1 MSKVFVDTA
10 AWLALVNQDDDLH
23 VQAIQV
29 KNKLQTDKSFL
40 ITTDFIFLE
49 VADALATLKFR
60 RTTITYIQRLRELV
74 SLRVLPVSEVLYTQG
89 WRLYCQRLDKDWG
102 LTDCISFVVMQ
113 QEGVSVAFTS
123 DRHFEQAGFQRLLT
137 PGRIDM

>member
-23 VQAIQV
+23 TQAIQV
-29 KNKLQTDKSFL
+29 KNRLQADKSFL

-60 RTTITYIQRLRELV
+60 RNTIIYIQRLRELV

-113 QEGVSVAFTS
+113 QEDVSVAFTS
-123 DRHFEQAGFQRLLT
+123 DRHFEQASFRRLLN
-137 PGRIDM
+137 PA

>member
-1 MSKVFVDTA
+1 MGKVFVDTA
-10 AWLALVNQDDDLH
+10 AWLALVNKDDDLH
-23 VQAIQV
+23 TQAIQV

-60 RTTITYIQRLRELV
+60 RITIAYIQRLRGWANLG
-74 SLRVLPVSEVLYTQG
+74 VLPINEGLYNQG
-89 WRLYCQRLDKDWG
+89 WQLYCQRLDKDWG
-102 LTDCISFVVMQ
+102 LTDCISFVAVQ

-123 DRHFEQAGFQRLLT
+123 DRHFEQAGFQRLLS
-137 PGRIDM
+137 PA

>member
-29 KNKLQTDKSFL
+29 KNGLQADKSFL
-40 ITTDFIFLE
+40 ITTDFIFLK

-60 RTTITYIQRLRELV
+60 RNTITYIQRLRELV

-89 WRLYCQRLDKDWG
+89 WQLYCQRLDKDWG
-102 LTDCISFVVMQ
+102 LTDCIS
-113 QEGVSVAFTS
+113 
-123 DRHFEQAGFQRLLT
+123 LW
-137 PGRIDM
+137 